1 MTADPFAGIQKPALS
16 VIASMRRKASDAGKN
31 SLKQRQRS
39 RLRSLLRQVEQEG
52 ARLQFWT
59 STLAICALGIFLAAV
74 YEWDARLGFTEAV
87 LCVFLLIGFINYQLG
102 LRIRKP
108 VWAGFVAGTLQIVLL
123 TWFLIAP
130 NPFSEGSMSPA
141 MALRQGGFQYLI
153 ILICLGALTLSVRL
167 AAWLGIAA
175 AVSWSLAVTWVVM
188 QPDTITALGSEL
200 PHAEWMRLYLSP
212 NFVDLTSQTAH
223 VVVMLIIGGIIATVV
238 LRSDRLAEA
247 YSTAERARFNLSRHF
262 SPNVVDQLATADEPF
277 GPVRRQEIGVVLA
290 DIVGFTTYAEDHPAE
305 EVFELLR
312 EFHRRMEQVVFD
324 HGGTVDNYI
333 GDAIMA
339 TFGVPQPKADDAV
352 RAIRCARAMVER
364 IRIWDAQ
371 IARRGG
377 YRVEICV
384 GCHYGPAVLGAI
396 GSERNLSFAVVGD
409 TVNVASRLQTI
420 CRELD
425 AEICI
430 GAAATDAA
438 VRAGCSDMLD
448 GAVDCGEVALRGRDH
463 PVRVWI
469 VPKA

>member
-1 MTADPFAGIQKPALS
+1 MTADPLAGIRPKAHS
-16 VIASMRRKASDAGKN
+16 GIASIKAGARAEGAAN
-31 SLKQRQRS
+31 LKERQRS

-59 STLAICALGIFLAAV
+59 STLAICAVGIFLAAAH
-74 YEWDARLGFTEAV
+74 EWDGRLGFTEAV
-87 LCVFLLIGFINYQLG
+87 LCVFVLIGFANYRLA
-102 LRIRKP
+102 LRSRKP
-108 VWAGFVAGTLQIVLL
+108 VWVGFVTGTLQIVFL

-130 NPFSEGSMSPA
+130 NPFAEEPMPPA

-167 AAWLGIAA
+167 AAWLGISAA
-175 AVSWSLAVTWVVM
+175 LSWSLAVIWVVT
-188 QPDTITALGSEL
+188 QPGTITALGSEL

-223 VVVMLIIGGIIATVV
+223 VVVMLIIGAIIATVV
-238 LRSDRLAEA
+238 LRSGRLAEA
-247 YSTAERARFNLSRHF
+247 YTTAERARFNLSRHF

-277 GPVRRQEIGVVLA
+277 GPVRRQEIGVVFA

-305 EVFELLR
+305 DVFELLR

-339 TFGVPQPKADDAV
+339 TFGMPQPEADDAA
-352 RAIRCARAMVER
+352 RAIQCSRAMRET
-364 IRIWDAQ
+364 IRAWNAQ

-377 YRVEICV
+377 HRVEISV
-384 GCHYGPAVLGAI
+384 GCHYGPVVLGAI

-409 TVNVASRLQTI
+409 TVNVASRLQTA
-420 CRELD
+420 CRELGAD
-425 AEICI
+425 ICI
-430 GAAATDAA
+430 GAAAADAA
-438 VRAGCSDMLD
+438 ARAGRSDVLA
-448 GAVDCGEVALRGRDH
+448 GAVDYGEVVLRGRDH
-463 PVRVWI
+463 PVHVWI
-469 VPKA
+469 VPKP